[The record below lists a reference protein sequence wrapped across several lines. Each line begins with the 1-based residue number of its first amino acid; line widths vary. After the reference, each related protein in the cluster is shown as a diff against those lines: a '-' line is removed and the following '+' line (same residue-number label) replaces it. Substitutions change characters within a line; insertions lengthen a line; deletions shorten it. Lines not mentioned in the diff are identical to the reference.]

1 MPRKK
6 QSKSIKSRGG
16 RFGDSLRYFSIEN
29 NLKFAK
35 FNKQIKSTEK
45 LLIYFKY
52 SLQYKQM
59 RIKTILSL
67 ITLLFLQTLFGQ
79 ILKDCSLCKNQ
90 LIKNEQIKD
99 LNIDKIRLLTNEIF
113 ARNGYEFENS
123 RFQQY
128 FESKSWYK
136 SIRDNK
142 KVILND
148 TEKKNVAF
156 FKEITKNLESKRNE
170 MIDEIKNFKVLI
182 DQDNIS
188 ELKSK
193 YNFNY
198 EENHNS
204 GEKKFLKE
212 VFSKINLND
221 INFYKDKGIYKTID
235 DNGFVQIVYTV
246 YIENDGIDISYNY
259 MSHSEI
265 IEGFDEYSDYY
276 SENEFSYNWQF
287 KFIKNK
293 LNFIRLMVA
302 G

>member
-1 MPRKK
+1 
-6 QSKSIKSRGG
+6 
-16 RFGDSLRYFSIEN
+16 
-29 NLKFAK
+29 
-35 FNKQIKSTEK
+35 
-45 LLIYFKY
+45 
-52 SLQYKQM
+52 M

>member
-1 MPRKK
+1 M
-6 QSKSIKSRGG
+6 Q
-16 RFGDSLRYFSIEN
+16 N
-29 NLKFAK
+29 TNV
-35 FNKQIKSTEK
+35 
-45 LLIYFKY
+45 
-52 SLQYKQM
+52 
-59 RIKTILSL
+59 
-67 ITLLFLQTLFGQ
+67 
-79 ILKDCSLCKNQ
+79 
-90 LIKNEQIKD
+90 KNEQIKG

-156 FKEITKNLESKRNE
+156 FKEVTKNLESKRNE

-182 DQDNIS
+182 DQDKIS

-235 DNGFVQIVYTV
+235 DNGFVQILYMV
-246 YIENDGIDISYNY
+246 YIENGEINISYNY

-265 IEGFDEYSDYY
+265 IEGFDEYTDYH
-276 SENEFSYNWQF
+276 SENEFSFNWQF
-287 KFIKNK
+287 KFTKNK